1 MAKAIDWSKIAV
13 ASEGGPSVFST
24 SFDCIICMHS
34 VPINTVRQPRI
45 PICQDCRKVLRELV
59 AERQTREER

>member
-1 MAKAIDWSKIAV
+1 MAKAIDWSKILV
-13 ASEGGPSVFST
+13 ASAGEPSTCSYA
-24 SFDCIICMHS
+24 FDCIICMHS

-59 AERQTREER
+59 AERKTREER